1 MVKAKKLLGLILS
14 LSLIAGSLVTGSIAQ
29 ANTAPGDNSHIFAY
43 EDFSDYNLDVGTTI
57 EGKKNWALE
66 CVNSGSRGTSF
77 TLEDEPGNISNKTLL
92 INHHTQ
98 YISSGANKN
107 KITSERFGQD
117 FGSTISGKIEFSFR
131 IKPIGATNFSFYIL
145 SGAGSTTAT
154 NGTLA
159 KLDITG
165 GLDAEKGRASSWFY
179 ETSDAEQIGYKSGDK
194 YKGRGVTYS
203 FAENEWNSFY
213 IAVDTN
219 SNTFSIKLVNSQKT
233 VEKTYTAYYP
243 AEIGGFRMEIPR
255 SAVAS
260 KIYVDDLYAYSDR
273 SSQLSDAATLVHG
286 GLISN
291 ESLDSLTGNI
301 FSLPEFIGEDGSIG
315 VEWSSSNPDAVN
327 VNTCAVTQRMYSQ
340 SCIISAKITLDAKTE
355 FVQNAST
362 TVEFPVTVLPYG
374 DYTDEEIIADFLANL
389 NENVLSDEPL
399 NAITKNLKT
408 LPLEGPDGMTLEWSV
423 SEDQDYLRSDGT
435 VVRPENGENAD
446 VTLTVKATKG
456 SAEGEN
462 SFNLTILFDMS
473 AQEKVDAAKKEVVA
487 SLITGERPEA
497 ITRNLSLP
505 NKGLY
510 DTDIEWSSSNEDAI
524 TYEGAVTRGNTDQ
537 TVFMTAHISYR
548 NAEGE
553 ILASDETKIQL
564 TVKMSAQAMA
574 EADSAQITLAEGI
587 VERSFLLPDKG
598 STYKS
603 SITWMSDD
611 SSIKISNGYAVIT
624 PPSYEDGDA
633 SVKLTA
639 SIKNEDFTATK
650 EFRFTVKAA
659 KSDAQLVEEAF
670 ATLDDVLGHTSGDEI
685 RDNLA
690 FRTSFAN
697 GVKCSWMVSDPAI
710 IKSNGEVIN
719 PAVGEGSVNVTV
731 TATVYKNSAE
741 MEKTYTFTVLPFEN
755 DGEIVEKA
763 MQMLSFSKLSTDEI
777 TAVKKQLSL
786 PENWKYNTR
795 IEWESSDES
804 LISIADDASG
814 KIGLV
819 HRPVFGNGDGQVTL
833 TAKIT
838 YNEQEKIK
846 PFNIT
851 VKEDVEYVTK
861 YIMDNETGT
870 LGEKPPIPRGKLTP
884 AENYTFTVG
893 LDPEDETNKVMRV
906 FRAQTVENPTG
917 KAYSRYASGEEVDGH
932 VIMTARM
939 FIDENIENVVIFS
952 VRSYLAAAL
961 YVSFGTDGTIT
972 YTSDNSS
979 GTSVILSGTGAPHY
993 EKGKWLNLKFDINND
1008 TKKYHFYIDDVL
1020 MTQNGYLTNNGNP
1033 YDSESGVEMI
1043 IYGNPQKPGNVY
1055 GFDIQLGNAVTTH
1068 DSIVYFDDI
1077 CVMQESEHPEGIT
1090 DAMEEF
1096 EIEFLS
1102 KNNISAIKND
1112 LVIPSLINDDFT
1124 TILYSENTAVVT
1136 TEGKVI
1142 RPHSDTDV
1150 VFTVAFTNGTYT
1162 AYRTYNLKVKAY
1174 DPSEGGIGDIDQLLQ
1189 SDLDK
1194 IIADI
1199 KNNYQLTSLTGNI
1212 SLPKTG
1218 ENGSTVTYTSSDD
1231 DVIKAD
1237 GVITRTD
1244 KNTSATLTVT
1254 VSIGTDNSLSDT
1266 IDITVRANSS
1276 VVLDGGSSGGGSG
1289 GSGGVMIGQSTVK
1302 DTGIQIPENKTQY
1315 FSDVPTQHWAYDH
1328 VAELYKMGIISRAE
1342 SFRPSDNIT
1351 RAELLKMIICA
1362 SETEI
1367 VEGENGDFSDVSV
1380 LDWYAPYIAAAKNI
1394 GIVNGR
1400 EDNTFAPNE
1409 NISRQDAAVICYNA
1423 ALAKN
1428 YILDKNEGITFS
1440 DDSQISDY
1448 AKEAVEALSK
1458 SAVINGS
1465 NGAFSPI
1472 NQLTR
1477 AEAAAIISRI
1487 LAYK

>member
-29 ANTAPGDNSHIFAY
+29 ASSTAPGNNSHIFAY

-66 CVNSGSRGTSF
+66 CVNTGSRGTSF
-77 TLEDEPGNISNKTLL
+77 TLEDDPANISNKTLL

-159 KLDITG
+159 KLDITA
-165 GLDAEKGRASSWFY
+165 GLDAAKGRAYSSYFTAADATAI
-179 ETSDAEQIGYKSGDK
+179 TSKAGGASY
-194 YKGRGVTYS
+194 Y
-203 FAENEWNSFY
+203 FAENEWNDFY
-213 IAVDTN
+213 IAVDTK
-219 SNTFSIKLVNSQKT
+219 SNTFEIKLVNSQTK

-243 AEIGGFRMEIPR
+243 AEIGGFRMEISR

-399 NAITKNLKT
+399 NAITKNLKE
-408 LPLEGPDGMTLEWSV
+408 LPLEGPDGITLEWSV
-423 SEDQDYLRSDGT
+423 SEEQDYLRSDGT

-456 SAEGEN
+456 SAESEK
-462 SFNLTILFDMS
+462 SFNITILFDMS
-473 AQEKVDAAKKEVVA
+473 AQEKVDAAKDEIVA
-487 SLITGERPEA
+487 SKITGERPEA
-497 ITRNLSLP
+497 ITKNLSLP

-524 TYEGAVTRGNTDQ
+524 TYEGAVTRGESDIP
-537 TVFMTAHISYR
+537 VRMTAHITCGD
-548 NAEGE
+548 AEAE
-553 ILASDETKIQL
+553 AWAYIDL
-564 TVKMSAQAMA
+564 TVKISAQAMA
-574 EADSAQITLAEGI
+574 EADSAQITLAEGN

-603 SITWMSDD
+603 SITWNSNN

-624 PPSYEDGDA
+624 PPSYEEGDA
-633 SVKLTA
+633 SVTLTA

-650 EFRFTVKAA
+650 EFHFTVKAA

-685 RDNLA
+685 KDNLA

-697 GVKCSWMVSDPAI
+697 GVKCSWTVSDPAI

-719 PAVGEGSVNVTV
+719 PAVGEGSVDVTV

-786 PENWKYNTR
+786 PESWKYNTR

-819 HRPVFGNGDGQVTL
+819 YRPVFGNGDGQVTL

-838 YNEQEKIK
+838 YNGEEKIK
-846 PFNIT
+846 TFNIT

-870 LGEKPPIPRGKLTP
+870 LGETPPIPRGKLTP
-884 AENYTFTVG
+884 AVNYSFTVD
-893 LDPEDETNKVMRV
+893 LDPENAENKVMRM
-906 FRAQTVENPTG
+906 FRAQTDVKPTG
-917 KAYSRYASGEEVDGH
+917 TAYSRYASGEEVDGH
-932 VIMTARM
+932 VIVTARM
-939 FIDENIENVVIFS
+939 FIDENIENVVTFS
-952 VRSYLAAAL
+952 VRSYLGAAL
-961 YVSFGTDGTIT
+961 SVSFETNGRIT

-979 GTSVILSGTGAPHY
+979 GTSVILSGTGAPLY

-1008 TKKYHFYIDDVL
+1008 TKKYHFYIGDVL

-1055 GFDIQLGNAVTTH
+1055 GFDFQLGNAVTTH

-1102 KNNISAIKND
+1102 KNNISGLKKD

-1174 DPSEGGIGDIDQLLQ
+1174 DPSEGEITGDITEILQ

-1212 SLPKTG
+1212 SLPTAG

-1231 DVIKAD
+1231 DVITAG
-1237 GVITRTD
+1237 GVITRSD

-1266 IDITVRANSS
+1266 IDVTVRANSS
-1276 VVLDGGSSGGGSG
+1276 TVVSGGGGSG
-1289 GSGGVMIGQSTVK
+1289 GSGSSGVMIGKSTVK

-1315 FSDVPTQHWAYDH
+1315 FSDVSTEHWAYDC
-1328 VAELYKMGIISRAE
+1328 VAELYKKGIISRAE
-1342 SFRPSDNIT
+1342 SFRPSDSIT

-1367 VEGENGDFSDVSV
+1367 IDGENGEFSDVSV
-1380 LDWYAPYIAAAKNI
+1380 LDWYAPYIAAAKNL
-1394 GIVNGR
+1394 GIISGR
-1400 EDNTFAPNE
+1400 ENNTFAPND
-1409 NISRQDAAVICYNA
+1409 NISRQDAAVICYNV

-1428 YILDKNEGITFS
+1428 YILDKNEGVTFS
-1440 DDSQISDY
+1440 DDAQIADY
-1448 AKEAVEALSK
+1448 AKDAVEALSK